1 MTGQRDVEGG
11 AADWWRM
18 PELAPRFVQ
27 FVVTVVVANFAF
39 NALTHI
45 VNQGQTLAEAAVA
58 APLVT
63 TLVVIQLYL
72 SAPRTDLRSWRVLA
86 AVGLQALLICVP
98 QIWYGQ
104 AFLGLPG
111 FLAGTALL
119 VFRPVVAWPLLG
131 TVVVLAGVA
140 RWSDAEN
147 LPSTVYTV
155 VQTVLLAIVI
165 YGLSRLRRL
174 AGELRDT
181 RTALAD
187 AAVTGERLR
196 FAAEVRELVG
206 RRISAITVV
215 TELARRRLDT
225 ATDEVRAQLGQ
236 VLELSR
242 GALADVRTVAS
253 TYRELPLDRELGAVR
268 STLSAA
274 GVSVTVRRD
283 RTAVPSP
290 VGTLLATVLREAA
303 TNVLRH
309 SRAQRCDI
317 VLAGEGDRVV
327 LDVGNDGVAAVAGPG
342 GGALDALSRR
352 AAAVGGTLDAGPDG
366 PGRFRV
372 RVELPLRVE
381 PTRPVRATRYP
392 VPAEQAPRFATWALV
407 GLICTMAIGSSMITI
422 LAVPDPTALTVSI
435 VCPLTSLLL
444 QLLVVSR
451 SGADPRSWAVR
462 AAFGAQLVLAFT
474 PVVLFGSVV
483 PVAFGAAA
491 GTALL
496 VLRPAPATVAFVAL
510 VASTALVPQ
519 MYSGDW
525 HWTTW
530 LVQASF
536 NNGLEIFALT
546 RLRAL
551 VVRLHDART
560 ERAALAVAA
569 ERLRFASDLHDLLGF
584 SLSAITLKTELALRL
599 VEIDPERADRELEE
613 VLALSRQALLDARA
627 VARCSH
633 ALSLEEETASA
644 VRLLTAAG
652 IAVTTHVD
660 GQPLPA
666 DVRTVLATVLREGAT
681 NLLRHSKARSC
692 AIAVARSGR
701 SVSIEMVNDGAPE
714 AAVTAPGTGIRNLT
728 ARVEALGG
736 RLTAGRTG
744 ATTYRLHA
752 ALPLPTHDEVTPVPG
767 ALR

>member
-1 MTGQRDVEGG
+1 
-11 AADWWRM
+11 M

-45 VNQGQTLAEAAVA
+45 VKQGQPLVAAVIA
-58 APLVT
+58 APLVV

-72 SAPRTDLRSWRVLA
+72 SSPRTDLRSWRVLA

-98 QIWYGQ
+98 QLWFGQ

-119 VFRPVVAWPLLG
+119 VFRPVIAWPLFG
-131 TVVVLAGVA
+131 VVVVLAGVA
-140 RWSDAEN
+140 RWLDAEN
-147 LPSTVYTV
+147 IPQAVYTV

-165 YGLSRLRRL
+165 YGLSRLRRS

-187 AAVTGERLR
+187 AAVTRERLR
-196 FAAEVRELVG
+196 FAAAVRELVG

-225 ATDEVRAQLGQ
+225 DTDEVREQLGQ

-242 GALADVRTVAS
+242 SALADVRTVAS
-253 TYRELPLDRELGAVR
+253 TYRELPLDRELETVR
-268 STLSAA
+268 STLTAA

-283 RTAVPSP
+283 RTAVPSQ
-290 VGTLLATVLREAA
+290 VGTLLATVLREAV

-309 SRAQRCDI
+309 SCAQRCDI

-327 LDVGNDGVAAVAGPG
+327 LDIGNDGVAAEPG
-342 GGALDALSRR
+342 TGGNALDALSRR
-352 AAAVGGTLDAGPDG
+352 AAALGGTLEAGADG

-372 RVELPLRVE
+372 RVAVPLRVE
-381 PTRPVRATRYP
+381 TDRPERATRYP
-392 VPAEQAPRFATWALV
+392 VPAEQAPRFATWALI
-407 GLICTMAIGSSMITI
+407 GLLCVMAIGSSMISI
-422 LAVPDPTALTVSI
+422 LAVPDPAALVVSI
-435 VCPLTSLLL
+435 ACPLTSLLL

-451 SGADPRSWAVR
+451 SSADPRSLAVR

-474 PVVLFGSVV
+474 PIVLFGSVV

-496 VLRPAPATVAFVAL
+496 ILRPAAATATFVAL

-525 HWTTW
+525 FWTTW

-546 RLRAL
+546 RLRSL
-551 VVRLHDART
+551 VVRLHSART

-599 VEIDPERADRELEE
+599 VDIDPERADRELDE

-627 VARCSH
+627 VARSSH
-633 ALSLEEETASA
+633 DLSLEDEASSA

-652 IAVTTHVD
+652 IDVTTHVD
-660 GQPLPA
+660 GRPLPA

-692 AIAVARSGR
+692 EIVVARSGR
-701 SVSIEMVNDGAPE
+701 SVTIEMVNDGAPE
-714 AAVTAPGTGIRNLT
+714 AAVSAAGTGIRNLT

-736 RLTAGRTG
+736 RLDAGRAG
-744 ATTYRLHA
+744 ETTYRLHA
-752 ALPLPTHDEVTPVPG
+752 AVPLPIHDEVILG
-767 ALR
+767 AVR